1 MTTWQS
7 SRIEFETIGC
17 VHCVWLRLLIVF
29 FLQIYSN
36 GMREKSKVGIIIGFL
51 GTTNIDY
58 EQVKSA
64 LAIVLSIDR
73 SIIVSFIMQRSVNKE

>member
-1 MTTWQS
+1 MYTVFGYDCLLFS
-7 SRIEFETIGC
+7 FCKYSPMG
-17 VHCVWLRLLIVF
+17 LRK
-29 FLQIYSN
+29 
-36 GMREKSKVGIIIGFL
+36 KSKAGIIIGFL

-73 SIIVSFIMQRSVNKE
+73 SIIVSFIMQRSVTKE

>member
-1 MTTWQS
+1 M
-7 SRIEFETIGC
+7 G
-17 VHCVWLRLLIVF
+17 L
-29 FLQIYSN
+29 
-36 GMREKSKVGIIIGFL
+36 REKSKVGIIIGFL

-73 SIIVSFIMQRSVNKE
+73 SIDNSIVYYATQC